1 MNTRVV
7 RYIPEKNAFLIFF
20 LMRLSIKVSEG
31 QKIQSRKLG
40 IKNKNDFDYVMLG
53 LFILTKGYRAA

>member
-1 MNTRVV
+1 MNTREV

-31 QKIQSRKLG
+31 QKLQSRKLG

>member
-7 RYIPEKNAFLIFF
+7 RYIPEKNVFLIIF

-40 IKNKNDFDYVMLG
+40 KKNKNDFDYVMLG